1 MHTRMVIYMKIGEA
15 QQLYRT
21 QVKEYRTQKAT
32 LAKQLKDIRSRME
45 IYPDKREEFSSEA
58 ATLELT
64 LNALDEKQQEYYD
77 YLDKL
82 ADQYCAY
89 WNATVAEQQ
98 GDAAKEYAIEM
109 GKIMQVARRIMSGA
123 IVPASDEKKLMEYSN
138 ELYQAA
144 KNIGALMQQ
153 EKKEKYK
160 SLWGDEEEKE
170 YDDPREVAENA
181 EASGDGPEIVDAAS
195 VIASVAEGE

>member
-1 MHTRMVIYMKIGEA
+1 MVTDMKIGEA
-15 QQLYRT
+15 QQLYRM
-21 QVKEYRTQKAT
+21 QVKEYQAQKAS

-45 IYPDKREEFSSEA
+45 AFPDKKEEYGSQA

-64 LNALDEKQQEYYD
+64 LDALNDKQQEYYD
-77 YLDKL
+77 YLDEL

-98 GDAAKEYAIEM
+98 GDAAEEYAVEM
-109 GKIMQVARRIMSGA
+109 SKIMEVARRIMRGA
-123 IVPASDEKKLMEYSN
+123 IVPASDERKLMEYSN

-144 KNIGALMQQ
+144 KNIGAMIQQ
-153 EKKEKYK
+153 QKKEKYK

-181 EASGDGPEIVDAAS
+181 EVSGNGPEIVDAAS
-195 VIASVAEGE
+195 VIASAAESE

>member
-1 MHTRMVIYMKIGEA
+1 MKIGEA

-21 QVKEYRTQKAT
+21 QVKEYRTQKAS
-32 LAKQLKDIRSRME
+32 LAKQLKEVRSRME
-45 IYPDKREEFSSEA
+45 TFPDKKEKYGQEA

-98 GDAAKEYAIEM
+98 GDAAEEYAIEM

-153 EKKEKYK
+153 QKREKYK

-181 EASGDGPEIVDAAS
+181 EVSGNGPEIVDAAS
-195 VIASVAEGE
+195 VIASVTEGE

>member
-1 MHTRMVIYMKIGEA
+1 MKIGEA
-15 QQLYRT
+15 QQLYRM
-21 QVKEYRTQKAT
+21 QIKEYRTQKAS
-32 LAKQLKDIRSRME
+32 LAKQLKDLRSRME
-45 IYPDKREEFSSEA
+45 TFPDKREEYGSEA

-77 YLDKL
+77 YLDEL
-82 ADQYCAY
+82 ANQYCAY

-98 GDAAKEYAIEM
+98 GDAAEEYAVEM
-109 GKIMQVARRIMSGA
+109 SKIMEVARRIMKGA
-123 IVPASDEKKLMEYSN
+123 IVPASDERKLMEYSN

-144 KNIGALMQQ
+144 KNIGAMMQQ
-153 EKKEKYK
+153 QKKEKYK

-181 EASGDGPEIVDAAS
+181 EVSGNGPEIIDAAAT
-195 VIASVAEGE
+195 IASITEGAGE